1 MRHVDVDMAT
11 FPIKEMRLR
20 AARHVAL
27 VPEAGAADARSLWAE
42 TSSLVVAY
50 SFSFKTQDLLLFDPP
65 VLAAC
70 PPLGTELRPGPRKE
84 PLLFRHVWM
93 QVEVGMR
100 ALLSKSGS
108 GISKME
114 GESMCKE
121 VVFVGNISRLLDA
134 CRGVPPK
141 DPIVYQLLR
150 VNNIIYVASRQTLE
164 RQVNWTPGNALEEI
178 WTTNC
183 NKEKGSYV
191 FFRGKVCENTVFYP
205 SQVDAVRKKGS
216 LELVEL
222 KLGRIRPSRLY
233 QTFVQCQFKGIQSVD
248 YVCQAFPCEFFEK
261 GCCRKGKDCGFEHK
275 FKKTSSDARR
285 CNIPA
290 PATFDKDMY
299 TLDRLL
305 SQLKDLVEIGKSS
318 VLVVN
323 GSMVL
328 HSQIEMES
336 PWLEVPSFFEE
347 ICFENSLVTQE

>member
-1 MRHVDVDMAT
+1 MWHW
-11 FPIKEMRLR
+11 FQK
-20 AARHVAL
+20 
-27 VPEAGAADARSLWAE
+27 
-42 TSSLVVAY
+42 
-50 SFSFKTQDLLLFDPP
+50 P
-65 VLAAC
+65 VLQMHEAC
-70 PPLGTELRPGPRKE
+70 GLKRPLWWWRTVSPSKHKTCCCLTLQCWQLVHHEAPNCDLGQKKDL
-84 PLLFRHVWM
+84 LLFRHVWM

-134 CRGVPPK
+134 CRGVPPN

-150 VNNIIYVASRQTLE
+150 VNNIIYIASRQTLE
-164 RQVNWTPGNALEEI
+164 GHVNWTPGNALEES

-183 NKEKGSYV
+183 NKEVGSYV
-191 FFRGKVCENTVFYP
+191 FFQGKVCENTVFYP

-222 KLGRIRPSRLY
+222 KLGRIHESSLY

-248 YVCQAFPCEFFEK
+248 YVDQARPCKLFEK
-261 GCCRKGKDCGFEHK
+261 GHCPKGKGCGLAHK
-275 FKKTSSDARR
+275 FKKTSSDAQT
-285 CNIPA
+285 CNIPT
-290 PATFDKDMY
+290 PATFGKDMY
-299 TLDRLL
+299 SLDKLL

-318 VLVVN
+318 ILVVDAKD
-323 GSMVL
+323 GSMML
-328 HSQIEMES
+328 HSQIETES

-347 ICFENSLVTQE
+347 ICFEKSLVTQE